1 MGVDAD
7 MSGTLG
13 NSAGQTTNEGDELN
27 VVLFAHKIADT
38 LRTVVA
44 ELLLY
49 ARIAL
54 ITVCQALKPKG
65 LCRCRQSMEGKT
77 VIVTG
82 ATSGIGQA
90 TAMELARLGA
100 RVIIACRNL
109 DKARGVAQEIFRATQ
124 REVVV
129 KRLDLCSFASVRHF
143 CEDVMA
149 TESRLDVLINNAG
162 AVGESKRVRLTEDG
176 YEVAFQSNYLGPFLL
191 TVLLLELLKKTA
203 PSRIVNVSSS
213 FHVFGRVD
221 SLEMRARGI
230 NDLKSPPA
238 VYGNAK
244 LALNLF
250 TFAMADRL
258 QECGVTVNCLHPG
271 GVRTSI
277 SDNGPALRRYIFK
290 VSMDLSGKTPLEGA
304 QTSLRLAID
313 PTLVKTTGK
322 YFVDCVPTLPSKD
335 SRDRRLA
342 EEVFLSSVK
351 MLPLKSREMDFLV
364 TSTSAEP
371 RPGDA

>member
-1 MGVDAD
+1 
-7 MSGTLG
+7 MSEMLR
-13 NSAGQTTNEGDELN
+13 NLAGQTTNEGGELS
-27 VVLFAHKIADT
+27 VFLFARKVADT
-38 LRTVVA
+38 LGAVVA
-44 ELLLY
+44 EVLLY
-49 ARIAL
+49 TRIAL
-54 ITVCQALKPKG
+54 ITVSQALKPKG
-65 LCRCRQSMEGKT
+65 VCQCRQSMEGKT
-77 VIVTG
+77 VVVTG

-90 TAMELARLGA
+90 TATELARLGA

-109 DKARGVAQEIFRATQ
+109 DKAHGVAQEIFRATQ

-129 KRLDLCSFASVRHF
+129 KRLDLCSFDSVRRF
-143 CEDVMA
+143 CEDIMA

-162 AVGESKRVRLTEDG
+162 ALGESKRVRLTEDG

-191 TVLLLELLKKTA
+191 TVLLSELLKKTA
-203 PSRIVNVSSS
+203 PSRVVNVSSS
-213 FHVFGRVD
+213 FHVLGRVD

-230 NDLKSPPA
+230 NDLRSPPA

-250 TFAMADRL
+250 TIALADRL
-258 QECGVTVNCLHPG
+258 QEFGVTVNCLHPG

-290 VSMDLSGKTPLEGA
+290 VSMDLTGKTPLEGA
-304 QTSLRLAID
+304 QTSLRLAVD
-313 PTLVKTTGK
+313 PTLEKTTGK
-322 YFVDCVPTLPSKD
+322 YFVDCIPTLPSKD

-351 MLPLKSREMDFLV
+351 MLPLGSRERNLLL
-364 TSTSAEP
+364 TPTSAEH

>member
-1 MGVDAD
+1 
-7 MSGTLG
+7 MSDTPGHF
-13 NSAGQTTNEGDELN
+13 AGQMANGGGDFS
-27 VVLFAHKIADT
+27 VFLFARKVTDT

-49 ARIAL
+49 TRIAL
-54 ITVCQALKPKG
+54 ITVSQAVKPKG
-65 LCRCRQSMEGKT
+65 VCQCRQRMEGKT

-109 DKARGVAQEIFRATQ
+109 DKAHGVAREIFRATQ

-129 KRLDLCSFASVRHF
+129 KHLDLCSFASVRRF
-143 CEDVMA
+143 CEDIVA
-149 TESRLDVLINNAG
+149 TEGRLDVLINNAG
-162 AVGESKRVRLTEDG
+162 AVGESKKVRLTEDG
-176 YEVAFQSNYLGPFLL
+176 HEVAFQSNYLGPFLL
-191 TVLLLELLKKTA
+191 TVLLLGLLKKTA
-203 PSRIVNVSSS
+203 PSRVVNVSSS
-213 FHVFGRVD
+213 FHVLGRVD
-221 SLEMRARGI
+221 SLDKRARGI

-250 TFAMADRL
+250 TLALAGRL
-258 QECGVTVNCLHPG
+258 RGCGVTVNCLHPG

-277 SDNGPALRRYIFK
+277 SDNAPTLSRYFFK
-290 VSMDLSGKTPLEGA
+290 VSMDLTGKTPIEGA

-313 PTLVKTTGK
+313 PTLVRTTGE
-322 YFVDCVPTLPSKD
+322 YFVDCVPTLPSKE

-342 EEVFLSSVK
+342 EDVFLTSVK
-351 MLPLKSREMDFLV
+351 ILPLESRERDFLL
-364 TSTSAEP
+364 TPTIAEP
-371 RPGDA
+371 RPGVA